1 MKFLDV
7 KTDFVFKKVF
17 GSEESKDLL
26 LSFLNAVLYRDSP
39 RQIAD
44 LTIVAPYSAPLL
56 QGIKD
61 TFVDVKARLD
71 DGSQVIV
78 EMQVL
83 NHAGLEKRV
92 LYTAAKH
99 YAMQLQKGDDY
110 SLLNPVVALTIVNFN
125 LFDPVPCE
133 QKSAAYLSRFKL
145 LETQTLSEYN
155 GDIELVF
162 IELPKFIIP
171 ESNLNDMQD
180 RWIYFIKNAWQ
191 IETIPQ
197 ELSHNPAL
205 QKAFAIINEANMSPA
220 ELDMQHKRKEFI
232 MIQRSAIE
240 KATDDGLANGMAK
253 GLKLGIEQGIEQGL
267 VQGIEQGQTSK
278 ALDIARGLLEILD
291 NDKIASITGLTLL
304 QVAALR
310 T

>member
-92 LYTAAKH
+92 LYNAAKH

-125 LFDPVPCE
+125 LFDPDPVLSE

-145 LETQTLSEYN
+145 LETQTLSEYS

-162 IELPKFIIP
+162 IELPKFTVQ
-171 ESNLNDMQD
+171 EKSLADMQD
-180 RWIYFIKNAWQ
+180 RWIYFIKNAWL

-205 QKAFAIINEANMSPA
+205 QKAFAIINEAKVIPPTKSTK
-220 ELDMQHKRKEFI
+220 QK
-232 MIQRSAIE
+232 
-240 KATDDGLANGMAK
+240 
-253 GLKLGIEQGIEQGL
+253 
-267 VQGIEQGQTSK
+267 
-278 ALDIARGLLEILD
+278 
-291 NDKIASITGLTLL
+291 
-304 QVAALR
+304 
-310 T
+310 